1 MSKNTNIYELSY
13 SLKQERR
20 RFYRRAIFFVVAFF
34 LVMNSLLA
42 FVICPVQ
49 QRSVS
54 MEPNIPNGTRVFA
67 TPIGKKIKRG
77 EIIIISQNEKKLT
90 FKQQVGDM
98 LARAFTFQRIHPWTN
113 EKSLMRRAVG
123 LPGDTLYMKDYILYV
138 QPKSERHFFTEFE
151 LNQVPYSV
159 DISVPPAGWNPEIG
173 ARGSFDKITL
183 GENEYYVL
191 GDNRLSCA
199 DSRLFGK
206 IKGSKIQKRVLMSYY
221 PFSRLKVFFAT
232 KQAQK

>member
-1 MSKNTNIYELSY
+1 MNAVLS
-13 SLKQERR
+13 
-20 RFYRRAIFFVVAFF
+20 
-34 LVMNSLLA
+34 

-49 QRSVS
+49 QRSAS
-54 MEPNIPNGTRVFA
+54 MEPNVPSGTCVFA
-67 TPIGKKIKRG
+67 TPLGRKIKRG
-77 EIIIISQNEKKLT
+77 EIIIIAQNEKKLT
-90 FKQQVGDM
+90 FKQKLGDL
-98 LARAFTFQRIHPWTN
+98 LAGAFTFQKVHPWTN

-138 QPKSERHFFTEFE
+138 QPKNEKHFFTEFE

-159 DISVPPAGWNPEIG
+159 DISVPPAGWNPQIG
-173 ARGSFDKITL
+173 VRGSFDKITL

-206 IKGSKIQKRVLMSYY
+206 VNGSNIQKRVLMSYY
-221 PFSRLKVFFAT
+221 PFSQIKFLKF
-232 KQAQK
+232 KK

>member
-1 MSKNTNIYELSY
+1 MSKSTNIYEISY

-20 RFYRRAIFFVVAFF
+20 RFIQKAVFFVVAFF
-34 LVMNSLLA
+34 LAMNELLTL
-42 FVICPVQ
+42 VICPVQ
-49 QRSVS
+49 QRSAS
-54 MEPNIPNGTRVFA
+54 MEPNVPSGTCVFA

-77 EIIIISQNEKKLT
+77 EIIIIARGEKKLT
-90 FKQQVGDM
+90 FRQKLGD
-98 LARAFTFQRIHPWTN
+98 LLVAAFTFQKVHPWAK

-138 QPKSERHFFTEFE
+138 QPKNEKHFFTEFE
-151 LNQVPYSV
+151 LNQVSYSV

-173 ARGSFDKITL
+173 ARGSFDTITL

-191 GDNRLSCA
+191 GDNRLSSA

-206 IKGSKIQKRVLMSYY
+206 INGSIIKKRVLMSYY
-221 PFSRLKVFFAT
+221 PLSQIKFLPFK
-232 KQAQK
+232 K

>member
-1 MSKNTNIYELSY
+1 MSKSTNIYEISY

-20 RFYRRAIFFVVAFF
+20 RFIQNAVFFVVVFF
-34 LVMNSLLA
+34 LALNAILT

-49 QRSVS
+49 QRAAS
-54 MEPNIPNGTRVFA
+54 MEPNFPSGTCVFA
-67 TPIGKKIKRG
+67 TPLGRKIKRG
-77 EIIIISQNEKKLT
+77 EIIIIAQNEKKLT
-90 FKQQVGDM
+90 FRQKLGDLLVG
-98 LARAFTFQRIHPWTN
+98 AFTFQKVRPWTS

-138 QPKSERHFFTEFE
+138 QPKDQKHFFTEFE

-159 DISVPPAGWNPEIG
+159 DISVPPAGWNPQIG
-173 ARGSFDKITL
+173 VRGSFDKITL

-206 IKGSKIQKRVLMSYY
+206 VNGANIQKRVLFSYY
-221 PFSRLKVFFAT
+221 PLNQIKFLKF
-232 KQAQK
+232 KK

>member
-1 MSKNTNIYELSY
+1 MSKNTNIYEISF

-20 RFYRRAIFFVVAFF
+20 RFIRNAILFVVSFF
-34 LVMNSLLA
+34 IVMNALLA
-42 FVICPVQ
+42 FVVCPIQ
-49 QRSVS
+49 QRSAS
-54 MEPNIPNGTRVFA
+54 MEPNVPSGTCVFA

-77 EIIIISQNEKKLT
+77 EIIVIAQRETKLSFGQKILDT
-90 FKQQVGDM
+90 
-98 LARAFTFQRIHPWTN
+98 LAGAFTFQKCHPWTN
-113 EKSLMRRAVG
+113 EKRLMRRAVG
-123 LPGDTLYMKDYILYV
+123 LPGDTLYMKDFILYI
-138 QPKSERHFFTEFE
+138 QPKNEKHFFTEFE
-151 LNQVPYSV
+151 LNQVSYSV
-159 DISVPPAGWNPEIG
+159 DITVPPTGWTPEIG
-173 ARGSFDKITL
+173 VRGSFDKMTL
-183 GENEYYVL
+183 GDDEYYVL